1 MQRAAAQKHR
11 FSSTVSSCMMTRIEV
26 YADQGVIIQGV
37 IIQGVIIQGV
47 IIQGVIIQGVIL
59 QGVIIQGVIIQ
70 GGIIQGVIIQG
81 GNIKGGMGT
90 KGAEPRNE
98 TDWNCPEDAQHDG
111 KDGREGVARLHPR
124 MRQTNVGPKD
134 CRRKSQK
141 SQALSKGIN
150 HVNLV
155 IATSM

>member
-11 FSSTVSSCMMTRIEV
+11 FSSTVSCCMMTRIEV
-26 YADQGVIIQGV
+26 YADQGVIIQG
-37 IIQGVIIQGV
+37 
-47 IIQGVIIQGVIL
+47 
-59 QGVIIQGVIIQ
+59 
-70 GGIIQGVIIQG
+70 GIIQGVIIH
-81 GNIKGGMGT
+81 GGMGT

-134 CRRKSQK
+134 YRRKSQK
-141 SQALSKGIN
+141 SQDLSKGIN

-155 IATSM
+155 IATSI

>member
-37 IIQGVIIQGV
+37 IIQD
-47 IIQGVIIQGVIL
+47 
-59 QGVIIQGVIIQ
+59 
-70 GGIIQGVIIQG
+70 GIIQGVIIQG

-141 SQALSKGIN
+141 SQDLSKGIN

-155 IATSM
+155 IATSMYK